1 MENLFLL
8 DEGTGKIYPLSS
20 EMDTMIGRGVEDKEG
35 WISLPDISVSKM
47 HAKISMQDNQLIL
60 ENYSTKNP
68 VLVNGQAISSP
79 VVLDNQDKLTI
90 GRTTLT
96 FYENFISAET
106 MEMKKEDVKPTNKFL
121 TPLYTRYV
129 YPGVAVVVIFILSI
143 IIASALISK
152 PAPVVTPVATAIEE
166 TQPIE
171 IATRTP
177 TPEVASEPVSAPVT
191 TPTPAPE
198 VTPAPVTTPAPAPEV
213 TPTPAP
219 ITTPTPAP
227 TPAPEPEPVIEIPD
241 IITESG
247 IIQAKKEST
256 IAAPWDI
263 TIQHVLVKQG
273 QFVKQ
278 GEPVIELDL
287 SNEKKALKMVEM
299 QYEATQADYTRTQ
312 KQLEKAEENSKKIN
326 ELYQHGLESKNKQ
339 EEAVATVE
347 QIKELLKIKE
357 QNIDIAKMKL
367 EQQLNKIT
375 HNTIKTT
382 KDGMIIE
389 CNCNDNESLSS
400 NAILFRLVRK
410 EDMIARIELPIAY
423 KEAISKNQKI
433 YLSLQESFKKPIRG
447 IVNNI
452 VADRA
457 SLRMIVEVKLVDIKE
472 NMLPDT
478 TIWARFKKNTK

>member
-106 MEMKKEDVKPTNKFL
+106 MEMKKEPVKPTNKFL
-121 TPLYTRYV
+121 TPLYTHYV
-129 YPGVAVVVIFILSI
+129 YPCVAVVLIFILSI
-143 IIASALISK
+143 VIASAIMRS
-152 PAPVVTPVATAIEE
+152 PAPVVTPVTSTVEVSQPVEVATAVE
-166 TQPIE
+166 TTPAPVQ
-171 IATRTP
+171 TP
-177 TPEVASEPVSAPVT
+177 TPVQ
-191 TPTPAPE
+191 TPAPE
-198 VTPAPVTTPAPAPEV
+198 VTPAPVPTPAPAPV
-213 TPTPAP
+213 
-219 ITTPTPAP
+219 
-227 TPAPEPEPVIEIPD
+227 VEIPD
-241 IITESG
+241 VIIEAGT
-247 IIQAKKEST
+247 IQARQEAT
-256 IAAPWDI
+256 IVAPWDI
-263 TIQHVLVKQG
+263 TVQHVLVKQG
-273 QFVKQ
+273 QFVKK
-278 GEPVIELDL
+278 GEDVLKLDL
-287 SNEKKALKMVEM
+287 ANEERNLELAEM
-299 QYEATQADYTRTQ
+299 QYNGAQLDYTRM
-312 KQLEKAEENSKKIN
+312 KSQLEKAEAASKKIN
-326 ELYQHGLESKNKQ
+326 ILFQHGLESKNKQ

-347 QIKELLKIKE
+347 QIKEAIKIRE
-357 QNIDIAKMKL
+357 QNINIAKIQLSK
-367 EQQLNKIT
+367 QQNKIKQ
-375 HNTIKTT
+375 NTIKTT

-389 CNCNDNESLSS
+389 CNCNDNDSFSS

-410 EDMIARIELPIAY
+410 EDMIARIELPSAY

-433 YLSLQESFKKPIRG
+433 HLSLQESFQNTIRG
-447 IVNNI
+447 IVNKI
-452 VADRA
+452 TVDVA
-457 SLRMIVEVKLVDIKE
+457 SLRMIVEVKLVDVKE

-478 TIWARFKKNTK
+478 TIWARFKRNTK